1 MKCRKCNGNMIQS
14 HNDSK
19 CIQCGYQ
26 DVKIPEDVLKE
37 VSQSIGRSIIK
48 NPSTPRYY
56 YDLEYRDKLS
66 IKNKADFL
74 S

>member
-1 MKCRKCNGNMIQS
+1 MIQS

-37 VSQSIGRSIIK
+37 VSQSIGRTIIEMQ
-48 NPSTPRYY
+48 PRIPKYY

-66 IKNKADFL
+66 IQNKAHFF

>member
-26 DVKIPEDVLKE
+26 DVKIPEEVLKE
-37 VSQSIGRSIIK
+37 VYKSIGDTIVESQPR
-48 NPSTPRYY
+48 TPRYY
-56 YDLEYRDKLS
+56 YDLDYRDKLLKS
-66 IKNKADFL
+66 RTMLK
-74 S
+74 